1 MPAFFFRE
9 RDRSSGY
16 DFRFQAEEELEVEP
30 PLTKTA
36 RFASVDNAAMDQL
49 DRDRVPRGTV
59 KRLPRGLAMVQTSKT
74 DHFGCAQ

>member
-1 MPAFFFRE
+1 MPAQEPFHARFFFFFFIE
-9 RDRSSGY
+9 RDGSSGY
-16 DFRFQAEEELEVEP
+16 DFRFQAKEELKVEP

-59 KRLPRGLAMVQTSKT
+59 KRLPRG
-74 DHFGCAQ
+74 

>member
-1 MPAFFFRE
+1 MR
-9 RDRSSGY
+9 SGY

-49 DRDRVPRGTV
+49 DRDGMPMGTV
-59 KRLPRGLAMVQTSKT
+59 KRLPRG
-74 DHFGCAQ
+74 